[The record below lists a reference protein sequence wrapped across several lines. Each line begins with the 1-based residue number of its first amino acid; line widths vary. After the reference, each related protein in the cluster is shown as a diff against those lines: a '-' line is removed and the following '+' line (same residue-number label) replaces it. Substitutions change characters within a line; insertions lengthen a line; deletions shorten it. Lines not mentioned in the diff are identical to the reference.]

1 MITEE
6 TIYRV
11 LDAWRN
17 NPNIKAGDVSLSKE
31 DFFDV
36 LEIISDEGFA
46 KDIRFSKGAHGKKLI
61 AFYDNATITLK
72 GIQFLD
78 SHKQPSPIDIDDDRK
93 CVFISYCWA
102 DNNIADNIENYL
114 ADKNIVVK
122 RDIRNI
128 GNWRSIREFMKTI
141 RKQDYAV
148 LIISDNYLKSENC
161 MYEIVELLKD
171 TDFANKIFPVVIEK
185 SIYDTTKRIEY
196 ISYWESKSK
205 ELEAVMQTI
214 SMLNRGE
221 ATATLKKI
229 NNIAMNIGEF
239 LEKVSDMNNPKIDN
253 VAEAIWLYISNE
265 TK

>member
-17 NPNIKAGDVSLSKE
+17 NHDIKEKDVNLSKE

-46 KDIRFSKGAHGKKLI
+46 KGIRFSKGGHGKKLI

-78 SHKQPSPIDIDDDRK
+78 SHKQPNPIDVDDDRK

-102 DNNIADNIENYL
+102 DNKIADNIEKYL

-128 GNWRSIREFMKTI
+128 GNWCSIREFMKSI
-141 RKQDYAV
+141 RDQDYAV

-161 MYEIVELLKD
+161 MYEIFELLKD
-171 TDFANKIFPVVIEK
+171 NDFANKIFPVVIEK
-185 SIYDTTKRIEY
+185 SIYDTNKRIEY

-205 ELEAVMQTI
+205 ELESIMQTI

-229 NNIAMNIGEF
+229 NNIAMNIGKF
-239 LEKVSDMNNPKIDN
+239 LEKVSDMNNPRIEN
-253 VAEAIWLYISNE
+253 VAEAIWLYISN
-265 TK
+265 